1 MASHITKLRFFIS
14 LLIDQRVDKSRPDN
28 NYNIISFPNIET
40 KIICANSL
48 KNASTQLDW
57 TDVNLFEKL
66 KKSKENY
73 YQPQIASKLE
83 EKDKIAEEIAEM
95 LSALYSNFAEE
106 ITGRK
111 EPDPKSEKERNKRI
125 FKEWFMHG
133 SVSAP
138 FFNID
143 LFFPELEGVGFDIV
157 LGNPPYGG
165 VKISNELKNALG
177 IESKDP
183 YGAFISRFIGDGSHK
198 RPTPLKHDTFMTIK
212 SHKPLRRQI
221 MKNYIHKMI
230 RVHPDTFK
238 ATVNTAIII
247 IQRNVFPKNTP
258 PDKYNID
265 PNHHCLM
272 ADITTVSIHEKHD
285 RFLEL
290 LYRTIDAEL
299 VEDIEKHS
307 DKLPVLKMKGDNWTS
322 ESSEEY
328 AIYTYTQNLINTNSD
343 LPFFV
348 ASPKLFAFM
357 NDNNDETNRVKTK
370 KKDING
376 KQVQVRHIP
385 INGKEIPVVKLG
397 KIAEVKQGLATGDNK
412 AYLYQNP
419 QARGNYRSIE
429 DFKEFVLTEKD
440 LEKIRNN
447 EELRLTV
454 VDKGISK
461 NNKKSRRYF
470 GGRYV
475 VPYDKGG
482 ASDAEGGWM
491 PNYYVPTDYFIDW
504 SEWAVNRIKTLTTK
518 ERNELYGET
527 GGNNRLASR
536 FQNSDTYFLEGITFS
551 SRGVY
556 SPTFRLKNN
565 ILYDKESSSI
575 YGQSIKEL
583 IIILNSRMTRYLFK
597 NDIQHTISSDVD
609 SLKEINIFFSNLN
622 KLYSSKFTDIIKKQK
637 QNPRYDYAS
646 HEQIEID
653 RLVYEA
659 YGLNEDDIQEV
670 ENWYV
675 RRYPKLAAAQK
686 ANLEAKQKA
695 EQK

>member
-1 MASHITKLRFFIS
+1 
-14 LLIDQRVDKSRPDN
+14 
-28 NYNIISFPNIET
+28 
-40 KIICANSL
+40 
-48 KNASTQLDW
+48 
-57 TDVNLFEKL
+57 
-66 KKSKENY
+66 
-73 YQPQIASKLE
+73 
-83 EKDKIAEEIAEM
+83 
-95 LSALYSNFAEE
+95 
-106 ITGRK
+106 
-111 EPDPKSEKERNKRI
+111 
-125 FKEWFMHG
+125 
-133 SVSAP
+133 
-138 FFNID
+138 
-143 LFFPELEGVGFDIV
+143 
-157 LGNPPYGG
+157 
-165 VKISNELKNALG
+165 
-177 IESKDP
+177 
-183 YGAFISRFIGDGSHK
+183 
-198 RPTPLKHDTFMTIK
+198 
-212 SHKPLRRQI
+212 
-221 MKNYIHKMI
+221 MI

-440 LEKIRNN
+440 
-447 EELRLTV
+447 EL
-454 VDKGISK
+454 
-461 NNKKSRRYF
+461 
-470 GGRYV
+470 
-475 VPYDKGG
+475 
-482 ASDAEGGWM
+482 
-491 PNYYVPTDYFIDW
+491 
-504 SEWAVNRIKTLTTK
+504 
-518 ERNELYGET
+518 
-527 GGNNRLASR
+527 
-536 FQNSDTYFLEGITFS
+536 
-551 SRGVY
+551 
-556 SPTFRLKNN
+556 
-565 ILYDKESSSI
+565 
-575 YGQSIKEL
+575 
-583 IIILNSRMTRYLFK
+583 
-597 NDIQHTISSDVD
+597 
-609 SLKEINIFFSNLN
+609 
-622 KLYSSKFTDIIKKQK
+622 QK
-637 QNPRYDYAS
+637 Y
-646 HEQIEID
+646 
-653 RLVYEA
+653 
-659 YGLNEDDIQEV
+659 
-670 ENWYV
+670 
-675 RRYPKLAAAQK
+675 
-686 ANLEAKQKA
+686 
-695 EQK
+695 